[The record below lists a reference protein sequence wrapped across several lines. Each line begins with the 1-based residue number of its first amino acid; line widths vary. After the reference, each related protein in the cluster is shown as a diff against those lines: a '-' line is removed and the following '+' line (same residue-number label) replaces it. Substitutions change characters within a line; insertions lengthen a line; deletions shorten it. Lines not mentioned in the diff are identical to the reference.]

1 MTFWLS
7 FKRILKKPAVLVML
21 ASLFLCMLLCGLL
34 KNDDGIPNCGVV
46 SGNDENAILIA
57 DWLERDGLVR
67 YESEETLKS
76 GIERGEVASGIVFP
90 SDFTERLKKLDT
102 DDMLT
107 FYEAPNSVFRSLF
120 KFRTAAYIMDVYAP
134 YLLSRLI
141 YFEGADIPYE
151 EMRAIIDE
159 YLANDEPFE
168 FTFENAESA
177 PLEADHYSLG
187 LAAGVVALFLFFAF
201 GLFAVPYT
209 EKQFLSIAKRIGF
222 KKAFLS
228 FALPSVACVMLLF
241 FFTSAA
247 ALLLSDALFQ
257 SGASAF
263 IGAAAVYTVFLS
275 ALGVAITA
283 LFGSTEKVRVPIM
296 AICLLSVAICPVF
309 VDVGAILGIPNWILH
324 LLPTMFFYTAK
335 ENLTTCAFVAVTSL
349 AVALGMYIVRFRR
362 KNMRTF

>member
-1 MTFWLS
+1 MSILLA
-7 FKRILKKPAVLVML
+7 FKRILKRNAVLVML
-21 ASLFLCMLLCGLL
+21 ASLFLCILLCGLL
-34 KNDDGIPNCGVV
+34 KDDDGIPNCGIV
-46 SGNDENAILIA
+46 SGDDTNAITIA
-57 DWLERDGLVR
+57 EWLERDGLVR
-67 YESEETLKS
+67 YETEEDLKK
-76 GIERGEVASGIVFP
+76 GITRGEVASGIVFP
-90 SDFTERLKKLDT
+90 NDFTERLEKLDT
-102 DDMLT
+102 DEILT

-120 KFRTAAYIMDVYAP
+120 KFRTAAYVMDVYAP

-275 ALGVAITA
+275 ALGVTITA

-296 AICLLSVAICPVF
+296 AICLLSVAICPIF
-309 VDVGAILGIPNWILH
+309 VDVGAILGLPSRSLH

-335 ENLTTCAFVAVTSL
+335 DNILLCTAVAVL
-349 AVALGMYIVRFRR
+349 ALTASLGMYAARFKRM
-362 KNMRTF
+362 KY